1 MGPSSRRAVH
11 WGPVPWVLGGG
22 RGRAPGEAKAGDPPP
37 SHSDG
42 RSPVLWLSSALGIVG
57 GIQAAHMWGA
67 QSQGPQCRLSIS
79 RWGGRWCW
87 CFVGSPAAP
96 TPRLCQPSPWAL
108 PGTPGSALSSQC
120 PPPAPRPGAVVSHLP
135 NQTPPSKGGSLICLR
150 PPPPPREAG
159 APKQPTYSAICLAL
173 PAPSASWL
181 PAESAGSLLLKHRLS

>member
-1 MGPSSRRAVH
+1 MAPRTYVLSCPTLWPREPLQAPLSMGFSRQEFCS
-11 WGPVPWVLGGG
+11 GLPCPLPGDLLNPEIEPVSPPTPVLAGGFFTTST
-22 RGRAPGEAKAGDPPP
+22 PGEAKAGDPPP

-67 QSQGPQCRLSIS
+67 RGQGPQCRLSIS

-96 TPRLCQPSPWAL
+96 TPCLCQPSPWAL

-120 PPPAPRPGAVVSHLP
+120 PPPAPRPRAVVSHLP
-135 NQTPPSKGGSLICLR
+135 NQTPPA
-150 PPPPPREAG
+150 REA
-159 APKQPTYSAICLAL
+159 A
-173 PAPSASWL
+173 
-181 PAESAGSLLLKHRLS
+181 